1 MRWMNWKSYLA
12 YKKRRFADDRKI
24 RICRATSK
32 VCTSKVRIDVK
43 KLYKV
48 LIALSKYR
56 LNKVDRM
63 VKNMI
68 KLGDVAT
75 YINGYAFKPKDRSK
89 RGLPIIR
96 IQDLTGNSYD
106 LGFYDGT
113 YPQKIEIN
121 DGDVLISWS
130 ASLGVYIWNRG
141 KALLNQHIFKVEFDK
156 ADIDKNYF
164 VFAVRH
170 KLKEM
175 GRKTHGATMKHIVK
189 KDFESTEI
197 PYPSYEKQ
205 VEIATNLNKIFRII
219 ESRNKELQ
227 LLDELIKARF
237 VELFGDPANNEK
249 GFIKAPMGDY
259 MTLLTDFSS
268 NGSYKTLDSRVTMY
282 DEPKYAWMVRTTD
295 LESGDMTSVK
305 YIDESAYELLS
316 RSKIYGGEIIMNK
329 IGSAGKIYLMPQINM
344 PASLGRNAFMFRYDE
359 HINVKFLYHL
369 LTSEYG
375 QREIQQYVRGAVTK
389 TITKN
394 DARSV
399 LIIVPPIELQNEFE
413 VFVAQVDKSKVIAY
427 TIYMNYSNRRSCH
440 GNKF

>member
-1 MRWMNWKSYLA
+1 MEMVYVEDCCEILDSMRVPITASDRIAGEYPYYGANGIQDHVSDYIFDDELVLLA
-12 YKKRRFADDRKI
+12 EDGGNFG
-24 RICRATSK
+24 SK
-32 VCTSKVRIDVK
+32 ERPIAYRVSGKCWVNNHAH
-43 KLYKV
+43 V
-48 LIALSKYR
+48 L
-56 LNKVDRM
+56 
-63 VKNMI
+63 
-68 KLGDVAT
+68 
-75 YINGYAFKPKDRSK
+75 KPKA
-89 RGLPIIR
+89 GL
-96 IQDLTGNSYD
+96 DVDYLCYS
-106 LGFYDGT
+106 LMFYDV
-113 YPQKIEIN
+113 
-121 DGDVLISWS
+121 DGMV
-130 ASLGVYIWNRG
+130 N
-141 KALLNQHIFKVEFDK
+141 
-156 ADIDKNYF
+156 
-164 VFAVRH
+164 
-170 KLKEM
+170 
-175 GRKTHGATMKHIVK
+175 GATRQKLTQAAMRKMK
-189 KDFESTEI
+189 I
-197 PYPSYEKQ
+197 PLRSIEEQ
-205 VEIATNLNKIFRII
+205 VHVVDELNRVIKI
-219 ESRNKELQ
+219 KEQRQQELA
-227 LLDELIKARF
+227 LLDEIIKARF

-282 DEPKYAWMVRTTD
+282 DEPKYAWMVRTID

>member
-1 MRWMNWKSYLA
+1 MEMVYVEDCCEILDSMRVPITASDRIAGEYPYYGANGIQDHVSDYIFDDELVLLA
-12 YKKRRFADDRKI
+12 EDGGNFG
-24 RICRATSK
+24 SK
-32 VCTSKVRIDVK
+32 ERPIAYRVSGKCWVNNHAH
-43 KLYKV
+43 V
-48 LIALSKYR
+48 L
-56 LNKVDRM
+56 
-63 VKNMI
+63 
-68 KLGDVAT
+68 
-75 YINGYAFKPKDRSK
+75 KPKA
-89 RGLPIIR
+89 GL
-96 IQDLTGNSYD
+96 DVDYLCYS
-106 LGFYDGT
+106 LMFYDV
-113 YPQKIEIN
+113 
-121 DGDVLISWS
+121 DGMV
-130 ASLGVYIWNRG
+130 N
-141 KALLNQHIFKVEFDK
+141 
-156 ADIDKNYF
+156 
-164 VFAVRH
+164 
-170 KLKEM
+170 
-175 GRKTHGATMKHIVK
+175 GATRQKLTQAAMRKMK
-189 KDFESTEI
+189 I
-197 PYPSYEKQ
+197 PLRSIEEQ
-205 VEIATNLNKIFRII
+205 VHVVDELNRVIKI
-219 ESRNKELQ
+219 KEQRQQELA
-227 LLDELIKARF
+227 LLDEIIKARF

-268 NGSYKTLDSRVTMY
+268 NGSYKTLDSRVTIY